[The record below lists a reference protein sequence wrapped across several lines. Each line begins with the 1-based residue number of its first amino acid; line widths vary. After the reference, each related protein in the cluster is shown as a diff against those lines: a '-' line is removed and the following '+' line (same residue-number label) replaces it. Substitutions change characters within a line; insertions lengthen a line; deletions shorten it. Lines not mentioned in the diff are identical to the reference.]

1 MKYIISHSEYAFAFL
16 SGSGK
21 ESDRQKRMGIPKP
34 YSTLHPSMSDLLVR
48 AARGERTER
57 PPVWLMRQA
66 GRHLPEYREIREEYD
81 FLEAVTTPDVAA
93 EITLLPW
100 ERYRPDGLVMFSDI
114 LTILEPLG
122 FSYHIEPGKGPVI
135 ADPVSDPVDI
145 PDGYDDVSSSLD
157 YVGGLL
163 DRLVAQVGDETGI
176 IGFAGGP
183 FTLASYAIA
192 GHPARNHYPARQFK
206 ARHPEAFRD
215 LLETFA
221 DAVREFLQYQVD
233 HGADVVQLFDTYAG
247 VLPPEDYREFIQPHH
262 RAILADVDAPTIVF
276 VRNMGGRLDQLAA
289 TEADVISLDWT
300 VEMEAAREQLGDRA
314 VQGNLDP
321 AVLFADPET
330 VRERTHEVIEA
341 AGPRGHVL
349 NLGHGVHKD
358 TPVEGVEAFVETA
371 KSIER

>member
-1 MKYIISHSEYAFAFL
+1 
-16 SGSGK
+16 
-21 ESDRQKRMGIPKP
+21 
-34 YSTLHPSMSDLLVR
+34 MSDLLVR

-66 GRHLPEYREIREEYD
+66 GRHLPEYRELRVEYD
-81 FLEAVTTPDVAA
+81 FLEAVTTPEVAT

-122 FSYHIEPGKGPVI
+122 FSYHIESGKGPVI
-135 ADPVSDPVDI
+135 ADPVSDPADI
-145 PDGYDDVSSSLD
+145 PDTYEDVETALD
-157 YVGGLL
+157 YVGELL
-163 DRLVAQVGDETGI
+163 DRLDSRVGEETGL

-192 GHPARNHYPARQFK
+192 GHPTRNHYPARQFK
-206 ARHPEAFRD
+206 ARNPEAFRD

-221 DAVREFLQYQVD
+221 EAVREFLAYQIE

-247 VLPPEDYREFIQPHH
+247 VLPPADYREFIQPLH
-262 RAILADVDAPTIVF
+262 REILADIDAPTIVF
-276 VRNMGGRLDQLAA
+276 VRNMGGRLGQLAA
-289 TEADVISLDWT
+289 TGADVVSLDWT
-300 VEMEAAREQLGDRA
+300 VEMADAREQLDDRA

-321 AVLFADPET
+321 SVLFADPET
-330 VRERTHEVIEA
+330 IRERTRDVIEG
-341 AGPRGHVL
+341 AGPHGHVL

-358 TPVEGVEAFVETA
+358 TPVEGVEAFIETA